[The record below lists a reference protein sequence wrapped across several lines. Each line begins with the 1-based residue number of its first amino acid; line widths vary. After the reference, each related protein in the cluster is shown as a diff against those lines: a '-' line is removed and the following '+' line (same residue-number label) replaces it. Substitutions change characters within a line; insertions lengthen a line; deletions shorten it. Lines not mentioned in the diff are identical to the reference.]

1 MDIINV
7 TSDNWNEIISLPLSI
22 VIFTKDDC
30 QDCKLWIDKLRD
42 SKGFEGISFA
52 IINLSDKG
60 LGKIKM
66 GNSWISHID
75 ILPFNVLF
83 INGELHENWSGAN
96 ENRLIQ
102 IIKPYQ

>member
-1 MDIINV
+1 MDMIRATLDNWKDII
-7 TSDNWNEIISLPLSI
+7 SFPLSV

-30 QDCKLWIDKLRD
+30 QDCKQWIDKLYD
-42 SKGFEGISFA
+42 SDDLEEVNFA
-52 IINLSDKG
+52 VINLSDKG
-60 LGKIKM
+60 LGKIKIE
-66 GNSWISHID
+66 SPWISQID

-83 INGELHENWSGAN
+83 INGELRENWSGAN